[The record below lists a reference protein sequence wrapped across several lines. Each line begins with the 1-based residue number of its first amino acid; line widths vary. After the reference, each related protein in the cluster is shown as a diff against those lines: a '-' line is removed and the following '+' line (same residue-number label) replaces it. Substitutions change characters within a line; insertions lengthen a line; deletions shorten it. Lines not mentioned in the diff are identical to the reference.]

1 LRAKERERACSRS
14 SNRLMR
20 RQTDG
25 RSPFKCCTSSSSEAE
40 NEAEA
45 YLESQL
51 CVMSAAEE
59 EAESVVATAA
69 EGDEERSSWLLLKT
83 NYDRQTEIILGAIFA
98 AFALLGK

>member
-1 LRAKERERACSRS
+1 
-14 SNRLMR
+14 
-20 RQTDG
+20 
-25 RSPFKCCTSSSSEAE
+25 
-40 NEAEA
+40 
-45 YLESQL
+45 L

>member
-1 LRAKERERACSRS
+1 
-14 SNRLMR
+14 
-20 RQTDG
+20 
-25 RSPFKCCTSSSSEAE
+25 
-40 NEAEA
+40 
-45 YLESQL
+45 
-51 CVMSAAEE
+51 MSAAEE